1 MQPNV
6 QRNGKPRALSLA
18 LLLALLLLAALLTAC
33 QPTPTKDMSTKF
45 LSRLPLHIRLFNKGI
60 RKEVIPA

>member
-1 MQPNV
+1 MQQDA
-6 QRNGKPRALSLA
+6 QRSGQTRAPSLA
-18 LLLALLLLAALLTAC
+18 LLLVFLFAALLTAC

>member
-1 MQPNV
+1 MQQDA
-6 QRNGKPRALSLA
+6 QRNGQTRALSL
-18 LLLALLLLAALLTAC
+18 LLVFLFAALLTAC

-45 LSRLPLHIRLFNKGI
+45 LSRFPLHIRLFNKGI